1 MKHWLFILL
10 IAGFNVHAALSDA
23 YQEGSQFVQM
33 NKNLSQSLSS
43 INLKD
48 IPGFQENIKEGNY
61 YENEHREEALKK
73 ASRDALNNDAAT
85 AVQESFDKS
94 PYYKLNSKA
103 EDIKKLN
110 DIAEGGE
117 DLMQGQSTANVSC
130 TLKPKKCEYVW
141 ETKTCLTS
149 KASSLSCT
157 KTLKLEQAHYKTE
170 NYQLFLHN
178 PTNANEY
185 DMAIDLNKSA
195 TCGTGVFPCYRLS
208 QNGHIAPSISLP
220 ANCSGVQIHIED
232 MHGIVILDE
241 SKSCESSQ
249 ITLHLNAAQH
259 QNEAAYQSFSLHVE
273 ILENKEHWEDDCGL
287 LREKTEK
294 GLCKPIK
301 DPVCVDKSTK
311 TIGVNIYTRP
321 FFQEKEHYLCGER
334 DSGDC
339 KSLLDEGCVQKD
351 SICFEKDG
359 ERCARYQQTY
369 QCPINHCTDNE
380 IICGNGAF
388 CLDGSC
394 NPPKHEADDSFNQS
408 ATFLTAAFESAKN
421 LDPHDTTIFKGERL
435 ECSILKANAK
445 NCCKDNGWGLDMHLA
460 HCSDAEKRLGVA
472 RQNNLVIP
480 TGHYCYTRKRHP
492 FGSVCTDTHY
502 TFCVFP
508 SRLAKIIQEQGRF
521 KLLNRGFG
529 DGQSTSCTGISPDD
543 LKSIPFE
550 RINFSEFFNDIKNR
564 FRNPNNQETLNQVE
578 GRIKRFYTG
587 DNHD

>member
-1 MKHWLFILL
+1 MKHWFFILL
-10 IAGFNVHAALSDA
+10 MAGFNANAALSDA
-23 YQEGSQFVQM
+23 YQEGSQFAGQ
-33 NKNLSQSLSS
+33 NKNLSQSLNS
-43 INLKD
+43 INLAD
-48 IPGFQENIKEGNY
+48 IPGYQENIPESNY

-73 ASRDALNNDAAT
+73 ASRDALNTDAAT

-94 PYYKLNSKA
+94 PYYQLNPKS

-110 DIAEGGE
+110 DIADGGE
-117 DLMQGQSTANVSC
+117 DLIKGQSTVNVNC
-130 TLKPKKCEYVW
+130 TLKPKKCEQVF
-141 ETKTCLTS
+141 ETKTCLIS
-149 KASSLSCT
+149 KASSLTCT
-157 KTLKLEQAHYKTE
+157 KTLKLEQSHYKTE

-185 DMAIDLNKSA
+185 DIAIDLNKPV
-195 TCGTGVFPCYRLS
+195 TCGTGAFPCYRLS

-220 ANCSGVQIHIED
+220 ANCAQIQIHIED
-232 MHGIVILDE
+232 MRGTSILNE
-241 SKSCESSQ
+241 SKSCENPQ
-249 ITLHLNAAQH
+249 ITLHLNQTQH
-259 QNEAAYQSFSLHVE
+259 RHRPGYESFTLYVE
-273 ILENKEHWEDDCGL
+273 ILEDKEHWEDDCGL

-294 GLCKPIK
+294 GLCKLIK
-301 DPVCVDKSTK
+301 EPVCVDKNAK
-311 TIGVNIYTRP
+311 TIGVNTYTRP
-321 FFQEKEHYLCGER
+321 CFQFDEHYMCGER

-339 KSLLDEGCVQKD
+339 KSLIDAGCVQKD
-351 SICFEKDG
+351 STCFEKDG

-394 NPPKHEADDSFNQS
+394 NPPKYETDDSFNQS
-408 ATFLTAAFESAKN
+408 ATFLTAAFESARN
-421 LDPHDTTIFKGERL
+421 LDPNDETIFKGERL

-445 NCCKDNGWGLDMHLA
+445 DCCKDNGWGLDMHLA

-492 FGSVCTDTHY
+492 FGSTCTDTHY

-508 SRLAKIIQEQGRF
+508 SRLAKIIQEQGR
-521 KLLNRGFG
+521 LGQLHIGFG
-529 DGQSTSCTGISPDD
+529 EGQNTNCSGISPDQ
-543 LKSIPFE
+543 LQRIPFE

-578 GRIKRFYTG
+578 GRIKRFYAG
-587 DNHD
+587 DNHE